1 MPPRPTP
8 SAPTPPANTDPPGA
22 LKVFNDFKDLRV
34 VGMAESKRSDTL
46 GYRTFHKISKA
57 VLLFFV
63 KEAVNDRGDVLR
75 NVRISNNEMCD
86 AHFLEPCF

>member
-1 MPPRPTP
+1 MAFKGR
-8 SAPTPPANTDPPGA
+8 
-22 LKVFNDFKDLRV
+22 KVIKV
-34 VGMAESKRSDTL
+34 VGIIESKRSDTL